1 MKRTTFALALFMTL
15 LFTVMSGT
23 KLAQVAY
30 APSDGL
36 PYKPPVVTVLSPSPN
51 GTYNVPDVPL
61 NVTIQIFGQT
71 PQSLERLNSV
81 NYSLDGQPDV
91 PISFAYPSSYG
102 PGYYL
107 DGNGTLSGLSDGIHN
122 VTVRGETTIG
132 AENKDFNATVSFTV
146 DTSTTTITEPFPTT
160 LVVATI
166 ASVAVIGIG
175 LLVYFK
181 KFKKISVRAEKTA
194 HEGET

>member
-1 MKRTTFALALFMTL
+1 MKGTIFALTLIMAL

-51 GTYNVPDVPL
+51 GIYNMPDVPL

-71 PQSLERLNSV
+71 PQSLEWLNSM

-122 VTVRGETTIG
+122 VTFRGETTIG

-146 DTSTTTITEPFPTT
+146 DTSTTPITEPFPTA
-160 LVVATI
+160 LI
-166 ASVAVIGIG
+166 VAVTVIMAVVGLG

-181 KFKKISVRAEKTA
+181 KHKR
-194 HEGET
+194 

>member
-1 MKRTTFALALFMTL
+1 MKRTALALTLIMAL

-23 KLAQVAY
+23 ELAQVAY

-71 PQSLERLNSV
+71 PQSLERLNSL

-132 AENKDFNATVSFTV
+132 AENKDFNATISFTV
-146 DTSTTTITEPFPTT
+146 DTTTPTVEPFPTT
-160 LVVATI
+160 II
-166 ASVAVIGIG
+166 AAACGALGAIIGIG
-175 LLVYFK
+175 LFLSFNK
-181 KFKKISVRAEKTA
+181 RGRRQKP
-194 HEGET
+194 